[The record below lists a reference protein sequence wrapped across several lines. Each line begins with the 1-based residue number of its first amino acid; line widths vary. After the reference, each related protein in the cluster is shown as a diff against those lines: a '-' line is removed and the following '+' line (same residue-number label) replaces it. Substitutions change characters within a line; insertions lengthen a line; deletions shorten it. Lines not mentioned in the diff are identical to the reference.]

1 MGLCLFHLLA
11 TYPLPDELVFI
22 APVNRPYHHMRLTV
36 FFGFGVP
43 FLMQGYS
50 SRIRLC
56 LQPLLCM
63 LIFWLAVQSI
73 LLATISLW
81 LQLSFAVAL
90 LLAVLILAWPL
101 RSMAW
106 LWDFASG
113 AYRHLWDPDVALR
126 VKIYTVVFSIF
137 PFGLVMPI
145 LGPCDSVELWVR
157 WRPYNIQAELLWR
170 GTFATFFL
178 AFFLAAANPKVC
190 NSIVAFF
197 AWHGICHSI
206 SMFVDNRILP
216 ADGNDNLEHLLEIS
230 VFMVLGL
237 TNCFVGT
244 KVWF

>member
-1 MGLCLFHLLA
+1 MLFLCCGYFIPKIPLSDLFCIPIFLFPRLFRF
-11 TYPLPDELVFI
+11 PCKPGIPICFLVSYCSPKLWFW
-22 APVNRPYHHMRLTV
+22 R
-36 FFGFGVP
+36 F
-43 FLMQGYS
+43 
-50 SRIRLC
+50 SRIRTSESDIRLK
-56 LQPLLCM
+56 
-63 LIFWLAVQSI
+63 
-73 LLATISLW
+73 
-81 LQLSFAVAL
+81 
-90 LLAVLILAWPL
+90 
-101 RSMAW
+101 AW

-113 AYRHLWDPDVALR
+113 AYRHLWDPDVALC

-145 LGPCDSVELWVR
+145 FGPWDSVELWVR

-237 TNCFVGT
+237 TNCLVGT